1 MWYTK
6 LAIPV
11 SFLLHVKYTLSYHI
25 DANTVTLSV
34 KFFNP
39 LKFYPVSRKHLHKVV
54 SSSSSCVCFK
64 LLFIYSRA
72 FINNV
77 ISNGKSYRCNDTFTV
92 WNFHSNWLLFLRVMR
107 ENKGGC
113 FFLNTVYNAVTS
125 ISFEHLGLPRADML
139 IKISMDFLTES
150 IISLDPVHIQ
160 RKYAPGY
167 CILLARSY

>member
-1 MWYTK
+1 
-6 LAIPV
+6 
-11 SFLLHVKYTLSYHI
+11 
-25 DANTVTLSV
+25 
-34 KFFNP
+34 
-39 LKFYPVSRKHLHKVV
+39 
-54 SSSSSCVCFK
+54 
-64 LLFIYSRA
+64 
-72 FINNV
+72 
-77 ISNGKSYRCNDTFTV
+77 
-92 WNFHSNWLLFLRVMR
+92 MR